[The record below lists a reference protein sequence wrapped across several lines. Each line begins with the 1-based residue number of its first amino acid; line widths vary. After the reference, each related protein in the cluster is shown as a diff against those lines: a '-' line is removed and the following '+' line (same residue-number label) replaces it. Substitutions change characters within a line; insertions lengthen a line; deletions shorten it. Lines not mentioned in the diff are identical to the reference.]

1 MAASL
6 QVNLWH
12 GMPVSLPQVIAHR
25 GANDAEPEHSLA
37 AYLRA
42 IEQGVS
48 GVECDVRLTM
58 DGTLVCVHDRRINRT
73 SSGRGSVSG
82 QYLSE
87 LVISDFSG
95 RIDDWMD
102 FEDPRPDESRTRLL
116 TLETLLTTVL
126 DASQTIEFAIETKH
140 PVRFGKYV
148 EMELFDVLK
157 RYGLANSSRVRVMSF
172 SRRAIQRYRTY
183 SPETNVVFLLE
194 RVPRAYRDGTLPTGV
209 AISGI
214 SIDYIRE
221 RPEYVELV
229 HNKGGKVHVWTVDN
243 MSDVDLCVNLGV
255 DAIISNR
262 PGEVLAQL
270 RKHLTPGIGLPTN

>member
-1 MAASL
+1 
-6 QVNLWH
+6 
-12 GMPVSLPQVIAHR
+12 MPVSLPQVIAHR
-25 GANDAEPEHSLA
+25 GANDTEPEHSLA

-42 IEQGVS
+42 IEQGVNA
-48 GVECDVRLTM
+48 VECDVRLTM

-87 LVISDFSG
+87 LVLSDFSG
-95 RIDDWMD
+95 SLEDWMD

-148 EMELFDVLK
+148 ELELFDVLK
-157 RYGLANSSRVRVMSF
+157 RYGLANSRRARVMSF
-172 SRRAIQRYRTY
+172 SRPAVQRFKEL
-183 SPETNVVFLLE
+183 SPDTNVVFLME
-194 RVPRAYRDGTLPTGV
+194 RVPRAYRDGTLPPGV

-214 SIDYIRE
+214 KIDYIRKH
-221 RPEYVELV
+221 PEYVEMV
-229 HNKGGKVHVWTVDN
+229 HNKGGRVHVWTVDYLA
-243 MSDVDLCVNLGV
+243 DVDLCVRLGV

-270 RKHLTPGIGLPTN
+270 RNQLSPGIRSPRA